1 MTRLSQFEIA
11 VSETE
16 HWVNDTAQ
24 QLGWHSREKAFE
36 SLIATLHA
44 MRDCLPWDEAVQV
57 GACLPPLLRGF
68 YYDGWHPTAR
78 FLPLKTRD
86 LFLERIHDALHQEPG
101 IDAELV
107 ARAVFSLL
115 ARRLPASELEGIKTV
130 TPKELHAFWPL

>member
-1 MTRLSQFEIA
+1 MTIQSQLKGA

-16 HWVNDTAQ
+16 HWVDDTVR

-36 SLIATLHA
+36 SLIAALHA
-44 MRDCLPWDEAVQV
+44 MRDCLPWDEVVQV

-68 YYDGWHPTAR
+68 YYEGWHPTAR

-86 LFLERIHDALHQEPG
+86 LFLERIRDALHQEPG

-115 ARRLPASELEGIKTV
+115 ARRLPPGELEGIKAV